1 MGRQVKH
8 KVLIVEDEP
17 LLRSMAVDL
26 VEDAGFEAFEAGNAS
41 EAILILE
48 TTPGIRILF
57 TDIDMPGSM
66 DGLMLAAAVRDRW
79 PPIQIIVVSGKQT
92 PSAWDMPDRSVF
104 FPKPYDIEKVTDQLH
119 KMAA

>member
-1 MGRQVKH
+1 M
-8 KVLIVEDEP
+8 
-17 LLRSMAVDL
+17 MAVEL

-41 EAILILE
+41 EAIVILE

-92 PSAWDMPDRSVF
+92 PAAWDMPDRSVF
-104 FPKPYDIEKVTDQLH
+104 FPKPYDTKKVTDQLH

>member
-1 MGRQVKH
+1 MKQ

-17 LLRSMAVDL
+17 LLRMMAVEL
-26 VEDAGFEAFEAGNAS
+26 VEDAGFEAFEAGSAS
-41 EAILILE
+41 EAIVILE

-92 PSAWDMPDRSVF
+92 PAARDMPDRSVF
-104 FPKPYDIEKVTDQLH
+104 FPKPYDTKKVTDQLH
-119 KMAA
+119 QMGA